1 MVHGQTDGCAYLHK
15 RRRIWMLKGVSK
27 LLTGDLLKALCDM
40 GHGDELVI
48 ADANFPAYTVG
59 QRVISYPGVDATT
72 ILKEI
77 VKLFPLDHA
86 VQEPA
91 VVLDLIPEDIAR
103 GYTHADIWDDF
114 TEILQTEYGK
124 NKKLAAMERESF
136 YERSRKA
143 YLVILTG
150 EERLYGD
157 LLLVKGVVE

>member
-1 MVHGQTDGCAYLHK
+1 
-15 RRRIWMLKGVSK
+15 MLKGISK

-59 QRVISYPGVDATT
+59 QRVIAYPGVNATT
-72 ILKEI
+72 LLQEI
-77 VKLFPLDHA
+77 VKVFPLDHA
-86 VQEPA
+86 VEEPA

-114 TEILQTEYGK
+114 TEILQAEYGSDK
-124 NKKLAAMERESF
+124 HLATMERQAF
-136 YERSRKA
+136 YERTKKA

>member
-1 MVHGQTDGCAYLHK
+1 
-15 RRRIWMLKGVSK
+15 MLKNMSK

-59 QRVISYPGVDATT
+59 QRVIACPGVSATA
-72 ILKEI
+72 LLQEI
-77 VKLFPLDHA
+77 VKIFPLDHA
-86 VQEPA
+86 VADPA

-103 GYTHADIWDDF
+103 GFTHADIWDDF
-114 TEILQTEYGK
+114 TEILQSEYGA
-124 NKKLAAMERESF
+124 NKALSTMERQAF
-136 YERSRKA
+136 YDRSKKA

>member
-1 MVHGQTDGCAYLHK
+1 
-15 RRRIWMLKGVSK
+15 MLKGISK
-27 LLTGDLLKALCDM
+27 LWTGDLLKALCDM

-59 QRVISYPGVDATT
+59 QRVISVPGVSATT
-72 ILKEI
+72 LLKEI

-86 VQEPA
+86 VEHPA
-91 VVLDLIPEDIAR
+91 IVLDLIPEDIAR
-103 GYTHADIWDDF
+103 GYTKADIWDDF
-114 TEILQTEYGK
+114 TEILQTEYGAD
-124 NKKLAAMERESF
+124 KKLTPILRQDF
-136 YERSRKA
+136 YERSKKA

>member
-1 MVHGQTDGCAYLHK
+1 
-15 RRRIWMLKGVSK
+15 MLKGISK

-40 GHGDELVI
+40 GHGDELII

-59 QRVISYPGVDATT
+59 QRVIAYPGVDATT
-72 ILKEI
+72 LLQEI
-77 VKLFPLDHA
+77 VKVFPLDHA
-86 VQEPA
+86 VAEPA

-114 TEILQTEYGK
+114 TAILQAEYGPDK
-124 NKKLAAMERESF
+124 HLATMERQAF
-136 YERSRKA
+136 YERTKKA

>member
-1 MVHGQTDGCAYLHK
+1 
-15 RRRIWMLKGVSK
+15 MLKNMSK

-59 QRVISYPGVDATT
+59 QRVISYPGVDAVT
-72 ILKEI
+72 LLGEI
-77 VKLFPLDHA
+77 VKIFPLDHA
-86 VQEPA
+86 VPEPA

-103 GYTHADIWDDF
+103 GITHPEIWDDF
-114 TEILQTEYGK
+114 TEVLKKEYGADK
-124 NKKLAAMERESF
+124 ALSTMERQAF
-136 YERSRKA
+136 YDRTKKA

>member
-1 MVHGQTDGCAYLHK
+1 
-15 RRRIWMLKGVSK
+15 MLKGISK

-40 GHGDELVI
+40 GHGDELII

-59 QRVISYPGVDATT
+59 QRVIAYPGVDATT
-72 ILKEI
+72 LLQEI
-77 VKLFPLDHA
+77 VKVFPLDHA
-86 VQEPA
+86 VAEPA

-114 TEILQTEYGK
+114 TVILQEDYGPDK
-124 NKKLAAMERESF
+124 HLATMERQAF
-136 YERSRKA
+136 YERTKKA

>member
-1 MVHGQTDGCAYLHK
+1 
-15 RRRIWMLKGVSK
+15 MLKGISK
-27 LLTGDLLKALCDM
+27 LLTGNLLKALCDM

-59 QRVISYPGVDATT
+59 QRVISYPGIDATT
-72 ILKEI
+72 LLREI

-86 VQEPA
+86 VKDAA

-114 TEILQTEYGK
+114 TEILQAEYGPDK
-124 NKKLAAMERESF
+124 HLKAIERQSF
-136 YERSRKA
+136 YERSKKA